1 MRILIAGLIGGIVM
15 FIWGSVVHTLLP
27 IGEMGLHVPTD
38 QPTAL
43 SALAQTT
50 KAGEGIYM
58 YPSINP
64 GQMSDKAAM
73 AAFVEANKDSPF
85 AFVVYQPGGNP
96 VFANMAPN
104 LVKQLVT
111 DILAALVAAWI
122 LAMLVTGFQKRVVVA
137 GALGLFAWLAISVP
151 YWNWY
156 MFPVSFT
163 LGALIEQVVGWVLAG
178 AAIAWWLGRK
188 QRVMGASR

>member
-1 MRILIAGLIGGIVM
+1 MRILMAGLIGGIVM

-38 QPTAL
+38 QPAAL
-43 SALAQTT
+43 SALAQTA

-58 YPSINP
+58 YPSMAP
-64 GQMSDKAAM
+64 EQMGDKAAM

-96 VFANMAPN
+96 IFGSMAPN
-104 LVKQLVT
+104 LVKQLVS

-137 GALGLFAWLAISVP
+137 SALGLFAWLTISVP

-163 LGALIEQVVGWVLAG
+163 LGALIEQVVGWGLAG
-178 AAIAWWLGRK
+178 AAIAWWLGRR
-188 QRVMGASR
+188 QRL

>member
-1 MRILIAGLIGGIVM
+1 MRILIAGLIGGNVM

-38 QPTAL
+38 QPAAL

-58 YPSINP
+58 YPSVGPETMN
-64 GQMSDKAAM
+64 DKAAM
-73 AAFVEANKDSPF
+73 AAFVAANKDSPF

-96 VFANMAPN
+96 IFGSMAPN
-104 LVKQLVT
+104 LAKQLVS
-111 DILAALVAAWI
+111 DILAGLVAAWI

-137 GALGLFAWLAISVP
+137 GAMGLFAWLAISVP
-151 YWNWY
+151 Y
-156 MFPVSFT
+156 
-163 LGALIEQVVGWVLAG
+163 
-178 AAIAWWLGRK
+178 
-188 QRVMGASR
+188 